1 MLIKIAKYK
10 MKDLEKYRT
19 EMTKAELDEVFRRK
33 AVWHHGPNG
42 EETSAIWKS
51 QDVDRSIKEAG
62 NNKTPVARFVYITN
76 THRAMAV
83 SPTLKGAIKKFQF
96 IKTTA

>member
-1 MLIKIAKYK
+1 MLIKVAKYK

-33 AVWHHGPNG
+33 AVWGDGPTA
-42 EETSAIWKS
+42 TSAIWKA
-51 QDVDRSIKEAG
+51 QVFDHKEPE
-62 NNKTPVARFVYITN
+62 KIQFVYVTN
-76 THRAMAV
+76 THRAMATA
-83 SPTLKGAIKKFQF
+83 PTLKGAIKKFQF